1 MLPGLTLPASWQAL
15 LEFFRPAF
23 RRRSTFAL
31 FVLLASGLV
40 AQTGRRSVVGMLAG
54 ARMQAVVSF
63 HRVCRFF
70 STAAWDPDQLGLL
83 CARLIVERL
92 LPPGA
97 PVQVVVDD
105 TLFKRWGRK
114 VHAAFVTHD
123 GSAPGPNKLARGNR
137 WIVCGI
143 VVRLP
148 WGARPVC
155 LPVLFRLW
163 AGKGTAP
170 PVELAAQL
178 LGLLAGEFGDRVVH
192 GVGDAAYHG
201 RPLVIDHSTWTC
213 RLPANAALYAP
224 APPRTGKRGR
234 PRSKGDKLGT
244 PAELA
249 AAGSWQQARVRR
261 YGRADTVGVIDTQ
274 CLWYGSFGSAPGRV
288 VLVKDHG
295 STRRYDLAIYTLDL
309 AASPAELTARYADRW
324 PIEPAN
330 AIAKGPMGVGQA
342 RNRVERAVKRTV
354 PFGLLVQSLVI
365 VWYALYGYHP
375 DDVSARRTACPWYDG
390 KTEPAFEDV
399 LAKLRRTLIAA
410 RFTLTRTGQPDPEL
424 IHDYALAC
432 AAAAA

>member
-1 MLPGLTLPASWQAL
+1 MLPGLTLPASWQGL
-15 LEFFRPAF
+15 LETFRPAF

-70 STAAWDPDQLGLL
+70 SAASWDPDRLGLL
-83 CARLIVERL
+83 CARLITERL

-97 PVQVVVDD
+97 PVLVVVDD

-114 VHAAFVTHD
+114 VHGTFVTHD
-123 GSAPGPNKLARGNR
+123 GSAQGRGSSPGATGGSSPGSWSRCR
-137 WIVCGI
+137 
-143 VVRLP
+143 
-148 WGARPVC
+148 GARIRCACRCC
-155 LPVLFRLW
+155 LGCGPAR
-163 AGKGTAP
+163 AP
-170 PVELAAQL
+170 PRRWSWPPSWSACSR
-178 LGLLAGEFGDRVVH
+178 GSCPIGGSTGR
-192 GVGDAAYHG
+192 DAAYHG
-201 RPLVIDHSTWTC
+201 KPLVIDNSTWTC

-234 PRSKGDKLGT
+234 PRTKGDKLGT

-249 AAGSWQQARVRR
+249 ATGGWQQARVRR
-261 YGRADTVGVIDTQ
+261 YGRDDTVQVIDTE
-274 CLWYGSFGSAPGRV
+274 CLWYGSFGKTPGRV
-288 VLVKDHG
+288 VLLNDDS
-295 STRRYDLAIYTLDL
+295 STRAYDLAIYTLDL
-309 AASPAELTARYADRW
+309 AASPAEITARYADRW

-354 PFGLLVQSLVI
+354 PFGMLVQSLVI
-365 VWYALYGYHP
+365 VWYTLHGYHP
-375 DDVSARRTACPWYDG
+375 DDITARRAACPWYDD
-390 KTEPAFEDV
+390 KTEPAFEDM
-399 LAKLRRTLIAA
+399 LAKLRRTIIAA
-410 RFTLTRTGQPDPEL
+410 RFTPVHAAQPDPEL

>member
-1 MLPGLTLPASWQAL
+1 MLPGLTLPASWQGL
-15 LEFFRPAF
+15 LETFRPAF

-63 HRVCRFF
+63 HRACRFF
-70 STAAWDPDQLGLL
+70 SAAAWDPDRLGLL
-83 CARLIVERL
+83 CARLITERL

-97 PVQVVVDD
+97 PVLVVVDD

-114 VHAAFVTHD
+114 VHGAFVTHD
-123 GSAPGPNKLARGNR
+123 GSAQGPRKLARGNR
-137 WIVCGI
+137 WIIAGI
-143 VVRLP
+143 VVTLP
-148 WGARPVC
+148 WCSHPVC

-163 AGKGTAP
+163 AGKGTTS

-178 LGLLAGEFGDRVVH
+178 VGLLARELPDRRVH

-201 RPLVIDHSTWTC
+201 TPLVIDNSTWTC
-213 RLPANAALYAP
+213 RLPANAALYAL

-234 PRSKGDKLGT
+234 PRTKGDKLGT

-249 AAGSWQQARVRR
+249 AAGGWQQARVRR
-261 YGRADTVGVIDTQ
+261 YGRDDTVQVIDTE
-274 CLWYGSFGSAPGRV
+274 CLWYGSFGKTPGRV
-288 VLVKDHG
+288 VLLNDDG
-295 STRRYDLAIYTLDL
+295 STRAYDLAIYTLDL
-309 AASPAELTARYADRW
+309 AASPAEITARYADRW
-324 PIEPAN
+324 PVEPAN
-330 AIAKGPMGVGQA
+330 ATAKGPMGVGQA

-354 PFGLLVQSLVI
+354 PFGMLVQSLVI
-365 VWYALYGYHP
+365 VWYTLHGYHP
-375 DDVSARRTACPWYDG
+375 DDITARRAACPWYDD
-390 KTEPAFEDV
+390 KTEPAFEDM
-399 LAKLRRTLIAA
+399 LAKLRRTIIAA
-410 RFTLTRTGQPDPEL
+410 RFTPVHAAQPDPEL